1 MIECDAFRL
10 LEEYIKPTLNNL
22 PSASSLSIN
31 QIGPHSP
38 PTTDT
43 NDDEA
48 EYAPSHLPIINLN
61 LTLTEFPQKPKRPY
75 SYYAA
80 TNLNP
85 LDLSTFS
92 TLTEA
97 EHEKEENKA
106 NLSSSLSDIKSK
118 KTKKNKNHEKSKSS
132 KYINSEEHEDS
143 LKPESKKYFSQNYVN
158 MSYSEVSK
166 PSAKPK
172 GTYLGKYIKN
182 QSHDR
187 PANKVNRFIRSI
199 FKLNTIGASQHE
211 DESFVYEQ
219 QEPEESK
226 THSTFTRLFNS
237 FRHSSIKRK
246 PANDYTRKESMAS
259 SCSNTTIKTNSTSM
273 SAGLIVMDEQPS
285 KSLNLP
291 VIQLE
296 QAKEAFYADVAE
308 RLRRLSREIFSSL
321 ACKRSMSSE
330 ADSAIHLGGSDS
342 LNAYLCNSSEN
353 NANTSL
359 IEYLSLKSSD
369 SSDIPF
375 IDDDVESSYELSLSS
390 KPLKVNLFPKTNYNL
405 LSFEEGKLR
414 ALIDGDMTFAKFD
427 EVVSEYACNYDCVWY
442 KLTILFELVHRC
454 AIIVVEEKY
463 ANGNGLV
470 GRMKEIAGCYVHEK
484 YCDWIYD
491 QGGWVSRVFFF
502 FKACSYSLIV

>member
-10 LEEYIKPTLNNL
+10 LEEYIKPTLNTAL
-22 PSASSLSIN
+22 PSTSSLSIN
-31 QIGPHSP
+31 QISPNSP
-38 PTTDT
+38 PPTDT
-43 NDDEA
+43 NDEET

-97 EHEKEENKA
+97 EHEKEEKKA

-118 KTKKNKNHEKSKSS
+118 KTKKNKNHEQQKSKSS
-132 KYINSEEHEDS
+132 KYINSDEHDDS

-158 MSYSEVSK
+158 ISYSEVSK

-172 GTYLGKYIKN
+172 ATYLGKYIKN

-199 FKLNTIGASQHE
+199 FKLNTIGVNQHE
-211 DESFVYEQ
+211 DESFVYEK
-219 QEPEESK
+219 QENDEQK
-226 THSTFTRLFNS
+226 NNSTFTRLFNS

-246 PANDYTRKESMAS
+246 QANDYIRKESVVS

-321 ACKRSMSSE
+321 ACKHSMSSE

-390 KPLKVNLFPKTNYNL
+390 KPLKVNLFPKRNYNL
-405 LSFEEGKLR
+405 LSFEEKKLK
-414 ALIDGDMTFAKFD
+414 ALIGEMTYTKFD

-442 KLTILFELVHRC
+442 KLTILFELVQRC
-454 AIIVVEEKY
+454 AVIVVGERY
-463 ANGNGLV
+463 VNGNGLI

-491 QGGWVSRVFFF
+491 QGGWVSRVFFSF
-502 FKACSYSLIV
+502 